1 MAPMTHGRNPRILLI
16 DDTLSIHEDFR
27 RILGTD
33 PDRPD
38 FGPTDMAL
46 FDIPPRAVSE
56 FELTSAHQGKEGLA
70 LVTASLDAGL
80 PFAMA
85 FVDMRMP
92 PGWDG
97 LETVERLW
105 KVDPRLQVV
114 ICTAYSDHPWEEVL
128 ARLDVQ
134 DRLLIVKKPFDMIEV
149 SQLARTLTAK
159 WSLARQA
166 EDQRERLEVTVEH
179 LRASESELRYTSK
192 ELEAFAYSV
201 SHDLSSPLTTIGA
214 FGNLL
219 SAELA
224 GSEGKARHYLD
235 RMQASAAVGQDLI
248 NGLLTLTRIA
258 RAELKLESVDV
269 GAMVQE
275 VIGELQALSPGRQ
288 ALVEVHPGLRV
299 WADASLLRIAVRNLV
314 ENAWKFSSRRDATR
328 IELGLS
334 QETDEQSV
342 FFVRDNGCGFDM
354 AYADKLFQN
363 FHRLHGP
370 DVYPGT
376 GVGLVTVSRVMVRHG
391 GRVWADSVAGEGSTF
406 YFSLPADPQVAAR
419 LASHAE
425 PRA

>member
-1 MAPMTHGRNPRILLI
+1 MKAERNPRILLI

-33 PDRPD
+33 PGRPD

-46 FDIPPRAVSE
+46 FDIPPRVVCE
-56 FELTSAHQGKEGLA
+56 FELMSAYQGKEGLA
-70 LVTASLDAGL
+70 MVEASLQAGL

-159 WSLARQA
+159 WSLARQG
-166 EDQRERLEVTVEH
+166 EDQRKRLEVTVEH
-179 LRASESELRYTSK
+179 LRASESELRYTSR

-201 SHDLSSPLTTIGA
+201 SHDLHSPLSIIGA
-214 FGNLL
+214 FGKLL
-219 SAELA
+219 AAELA
-224 GSEGKARHYLD
+224 DSDAKARHYLN
-235 RMQASAAVGQDLI
+235 RMQASAAIGQDLI
-248 NGLLTLTRIA
+248 AGLLTLTEIA
-258 RAELKLESVDV
+258 RTELKLEYVNVAS
-269 GAMVQE
+269 MVRE
-275 VIGELQALSPGRQ
+275 TLEELQALSPQRK
-288 ALVEVHPGLRV
+288 AVITVPAGLLL
-299 WADASLLRIAVRNLV
+299 WADASLLRIAIRNLV
-314 ENAWKFSSRRDATR
+314 ANAWKFSSRRELTE

-334 QETDEQSV
+334 QETGEQSV

-370 DVYPGT
+370 DEYPGT
-376 GVGLVTVSRVMVRHG
+376 GVGLVTVSRVLVRHG

-406 YFSLPADPQVAAR
+406 YFSLPASPQVAAR
-419 LASHAE
+419 LARPAE
-425 PRA
+425 MRS

>member
-1 MAPMTHGRNPRILLI
+1 MKFERNPRILLI
-16 DDTLSIHEDFR
+16 DDTQSIHEDFR
-27 RILGTD
+27 KILGTD
-33 PDRPD
+33 PGRPD

-46 FDIPPRAVSE
+46 FDIPPRPVCE
-56 FELTSAHQGKEGLA
+56 FELMSAYQGREGLA
-70 LVTASLDAGL
+70 LVAASLQADR

-105 KVDPRLQVV
+105 KADPRLQVV

-128 ARLDVQ
+128 ERLDVQ

-166 EDQRERLEVTVEH
+166 EEQRQRLELTVKH
-179 LRASESELRYTSK
+179 LRASESELRYTSN

-201 SHDLSSPLTTIGA
+201 SHDLHSPLSVIGA
-214 FGNLL
+214 FGSLL
-219 SAELA
+219 AAELVDCK
-224 GSEGKARHYLD
+224 GKAKHYLD
-235 RMQASAAVGQDLI
+235 RMQASAGVGQELI
-248 NGLLTLTRIA
+248 TGLLTLTHIA
-258 RAELKLESVDV
+258 RAELKLEQVDV
-269 GAMVQE
+269 AAMVQD
-275 VIGELQALSPGRQ
+275 VTSELRDLTPARQ
-288 ALVEVHPGLRV
+288 AVIAVKPGLQL
-299 WADASLLRIAVRNLV
+299 WADARLMRIAIRNLV
-314 ENAWKFSSRRDATR
+314 ENAWKFSSRREVTR
-328 IELGLS
+328 IEVGLS
-334 QETDEQSV
+334 QETCEQSV

-370 DVYPGT
+370 DDYPGT

-406 YFSLPADPQVAAR
+406 YFSLPTQQAAPVRVAR
-419 LASHAE
+419 QAE
-425 PRA
+425 AQT

>member
-1 MAPMTHGRNPRILLI
+1 MTVERNPRVLLI

-33 PDRPD
+33 PGRPD

-46 FDIPPRAVSE
+46 FDIPPRVVCE
-56 FELTSAHQGKEGLA
+56 FELMSAYQGQEGLA
-70 LVTASLDAGL
+70 MVEASLQAGL

-128 ARLDVQ
+128 SRLDVQ

-166 EDQRERLEVTVEH
+166 EDQRQRLEVTVEH
-179 LRASESELRYTSK
+179 LRASENELRYTSR
-192 ELEAFAYSV
+192 ELEAFAYAV
-201 SHDLSSPLTTIGA
+201 SHDLHSPLSVISSFGA
-214 FGNLL
+214 LL
-219 SAELA
+219 AAELA
-224 GSEGKARHYLD
+224 GCDGKARHYLN
-235 RMQASAAVGQDLI
+235 RMQASATIGQDLVT
-248 NGLLTLTRIA
+248 GLLTLTRIA
-258 RAELKLESVDV
+258 RSELKLEYVNVASIVE
-269 GAMVQE
+269 E
-275 VIGELQALSPGRQ
+275 VVADLRSLTPGRK
-288 ALVEVHPGLRV
+288 AVITVKPGLLL
-299 WADASLLRIAVRNLV
+299 WADACLLRIAVRNLV
-314 ENAWKFSSRRDATR
+314 ENAWKFSSRREITD
-328 IELGLS
+328 IEVGLS
-334 QETDEQSV
+334 QETGEQSV

-370 DVYPGT
+370 DDYPGT

-406 YFSLPADPQVAAR
+406 YFSLPASPQVTDR
-419 LASHAE
+419 LTRQAE
-425 PRA
+425 PQT